1 MGLTLFSYQQGNGI
15 LYKIPSFIKILF
27 LIPLTILFFNIEIS
41 IAFIVS
47 ILITLLSFFLGIKIK
62 TFFHNIKPLFFFV
75 ILLFISNTFSHL
87 FSSTLSL
94 KVLIPTEKDIK
105 ILLQMFLTLQITSI
119 FFTTTTSIQIKEG
132 LEDIEI
138 FTRKILKKLPFLKK
152 RISADPN
159 ISESVSI
166 LITFIPKLFVL
177 WQQIDN
183 AWKNRT
189 KKFNIKKISTLLV
202 TFISLCFVQ
211 ADKT

>member
-138 FTRKILKKLPFLKK
+138 FTRKILKKLPFLK
-152 RISADPN
+152 S
-159 ISESVSI
+159 
-166 LITFIPKLFVL
+166 
-177 WQQIDN
+177 
-183 AWKNRT
+183 
-189 KKFNIKKISTLLV
+189 
-202 TFISLCFVQ
+202 
-211 ADKT
+211 

>member
-1 MGLTLFSYQQGNGI
+1 MELIN
-15 LYKIPSFIKILF
+15 KITKILF
-27 LIPLTILFFNIEIS
+27 SKLTI
-41 IAFIVS
+41 
-47 ILITLLSFFLGIKIK
+47 GI
-62 TFFHNIKPLFFFV
+62 
-75 ILLFISNTFSHL
+75 
-87 FSSTLSL
+87 
-94 KVLIPTEKDIK
+94 
-105 ILLQMFLTLQITSI
+105 MFLTLQITSI

-211 ADKT
+211 ADKTEKSLQNRKSS